1 MFMKHYRWFL
11 ALVLLVLASL
21 ACQTVMGGGTR
32 PAPTEVFPPVGNTN
46 DNFNFN
52 ENSNANTNESGNTNS
67 GSGTSDAG
75 FPLPP
80 DATNVTDMGNEL
92 VTFQTSMSLDDV
104 MSFYRDTLGKAGY
117 TERTDLTVKAGPTF
131 SMVFDG
137 DPSGKA
143 LAVQGVEF
151 NGSVTVTLS
160 LQNL

>member
-1 MFMKHYRWFL
+1 MFMKNYRWL
-11 ALVLLVLASL
+11 SALVLLILASL
-21 ACQTVMGGGTR
+21 ACQTLMGGGPR

-46 DNFNFN
+46 
-52 ENSNANTNESGNTNS
+52 ENSNFNDNANVNTNDSGNTNT
-67 GSGTSDAG
+67 GTGTSDAG

-80 DATNVTDMGNEL
+80 DATNVTDMGNDL

-104 MSFYRDTLGKAGY
+104 MKFYRDALTQAGY

-160 LQNL
+160 LQDL